1 MKFNKLNLSHC
12 ISFYISEVSEVFF
25 ESINQHPSRD
35 FVNNILQ
42 KIKTTLSEEELE
54 KLNSIEEVTKDE
66 KIVIMLNHVLKK
78 IVSKTGS
85 SKCDLFNVI
94 KQDRFNSPVYIQSIN
109 AFENNLINNEFAE
122 RRYDYLIEVNKNS
135 YLKKFVNSIRI
146 SFFLDL
152 RAQILSGSFTLNLV
166 NKSIEKQK
174 KTEIFKDIFVNALV
188 KHFICNQLYPIS
200 LNSFIFDSENPSNK
214 LALKERIKLLKTN
227 WNSLFFD
234 KFYNCL
240 NNKNKQQLQETSDEM
255 FYAVI
260 NTYLIML
267 ISVEELRVYFT
278 SKEPALI
285 LKVLDKKNTLR
296 EDPDQN
302 PETDL
307 YELIQFIEQNY
318 LKKDKKTSWNKKKVQ
333 DLEQLLEEINKINLE
348 TKNESLAYP
357 DEITEL
363 EIDNDNF
370 VSTKQVFRNQLELQ
384 LLHGIVINP
393 EKYGIGM
400 WSSYFAD
407 WSEYKNLIEQ
417 MLNPKSGNDFYQFEK
432 DIDESICQINKKYL
446 TFISSDS
453 NTFLIVK
460 NDDVKVISNYVWA
473 QLFFETRRWIINDI
487 EFDLYEKGFDKSHF
501 SRNIALLESLSFSWL
516 DPFYG
521 LTSIK
526 EIMQKIDSKS
536 NLKTSIE
543 EMVNRFKHEQRINKK
558 DNERVLMI
566 FAYIAAFV
574 VGFINFFSMVFTIL
588 TVSDLNAGLTV
599 PNIIV
604 ISIAS
609 VLAFILIVIAVLF
622 RFKWKHIK
630 H

>member
-214 LALKERIKLLKTN
+214 LALKERIKFLKTN
-227 WNSLFFD
+227 
-234 KFYNCL
+234 
-240 NNKNKQQLQETSDEM
+240 
-255 FYAVI
+255 
-260 NTYLIML
+260 
-267 ISVEELRVYFT
+267 
-278 SKEPALI
+278 
-285 LKVLDKKNTLR
+285 
-296 EDPDQN
+296 
-302 PETDL
+302 
-307 YELIQFIEQNY
+307 
-318 LKKDKKTSWNKKKVQ
+318 
-333 DLEQLLEEINKINLE
+333 
-348 TKNESLAYP
+348 
-357 DEITEL
+357 
-363 EIDNDNF
+363 
-370 VSTKQVFRNQLELQ
+370 
-384 LLHGIVINP
+384 
-393 EKYGIGM
+393 
-400 WSSYFAD
+400 
-407 WSEYKNLIEQ
+407 
-417 MLNPKSGNDFYQFEK
+417 
-432 DIDESICQINKKYL
+432 
-446 TFISSDS
+446 
-453 NTFLIVK
+453 
-460 NDDVKVISNYVWA
+460 
-473 QLFFETRRWIINDI
+473 
-487 EFDLYEKGFDKSHF
+487 
-501 SRNIALLESLSFSWL
+501 
-516 DPFYG
+516 
-521 LTSIK
+521 
-526 EIMQKIDSKS
+526 
-536 NLKTSIE
+536 
-543 EMVNRFKHEQRINKK
+543 
-558 DNERVLMI
+558 
-566 FAYIAAFV
+566 
-574 VGFINFFSMVFTIL
+574 
-588 TVSDLNAGLTV
+588 
-599 PNIIV
+599 
-604 ISIAS
+604 
-609 VLAFILIVIAVLF
+609 
-622 RFKWKHIK
+622 
-630 H
+630 